1 MPWPSIRTI
10 LSPRNSF
17 LPIHSTILK
26 KSSRYACVGLVLFG
40 ARALGQNA
48 APIGELFASETGS
61 SSAMQ
66 LAGPGMNVLSGS
78 QLSAGIAPA
87 TLKLLRGG
95 QVRICPQSGLS
106 ATTNGQGLML
116 ATGAGAIEIDY
127 ELKQQIADVL
137 ITPDFNVTL
146 VGPGRFHFALGVSR
160 KGDTCL
166 KPLAENASDITFSEL
181 LGTGV
186 YKAHPDEALIFRGG
200 KLEPR
205 AAYAGECGCPAG
217 TGPAVLRAEAE
228 PAPTPAPPKESSTP
242 AKPTERVAVASSE
255 PTSPLPPD
263 RPGQVHVQVDTPFV
277 FSGRSPSG
285 RPYSAA
291 KLQFSSLPNVYFVQE
306 KVDPIV
312 LTEKPPEV
320 SLQAEAPVAKPE
332 EKPKKE
338 KRGFLGRIKGFF
350 GSLFHR

>member
-1 MPWPSIRTI
+1 LPWPSIHTI
-10 LSPRNSF
+10 LSARNSF

-26 KSSRYACVGLVLFG
+26 KAGRHACVVLLLFG

-48 APIGELFASETGS
+48 GPIGELFASDTGS

-66 LAGPGMNVLSGS
+66 LAGPGMSVLSGS

-106 ATTNGQGLML
+106 ATANGQGLML

-127 ELKQQIADVL
+127 ELKQQVADVL

-166 KPLAENASDITFSEL
+166 KPLAENAAEITFSEL

-217 TGPAVLRAEAE
+217 SGPAILRAEAQ
-228 PAPTPAPPKESSTP
+228 PAPTPAPPKESNTP
-242 AKPTERVAVASSE
+242 AERVAVASSE
-255 PTSPLPPD
+255 PTTPLPPD

-277 FSGRSPSG
+277 FSGRSASG

-320 SLQAEAPVAKPE
+320 SLQAEAQAAKPE